1 MTPWF
6 YPFGGMKQ
14 SGFGRD
20 NGEDGLLEYTTVKSI
35 CYGLNKY

>member
-1 MTPWF
+1 
-6 YPFGGMKQ
+6 MKQ